1 VFGIRIF
8 LLLAAFALV
17 LSGATASAAF
27 TPASGAATSA
37 QTVVLSGWTESP
49 EATAALKHVIASF
62 EASHPTIHID
72 YEPSDNYVQDIENG
86 FAAGTPPDVFYV
98 NSDVA
103 PDWIARGYLQPLHG
117 FAQKSG
123 FDTSHFFPVL
133 LDGFTG
139 PGGQPYGFPKD
150 WSPLAEYTND
160 AVLAQ
165 AGVAVPTTWSE
176 LRAAAVEIR
185 AATGVTP
192 ICLSADWARLLAF
205 VEENGGSMLNDS
217 RTAATIDSPA
227 ANGAVDFYV
236 GLVRDGLA
244 ALPSDLGGG
253 SCGQAIADGR
263 LAIAFEG
270 NWLLPIIK
278 DSGISYSI
286 HPMPS
291 NVRRGNLAFTVAYG
305 IASSS
310 QHMQAAWTLLSYL
323 TGRDGMHLWINSGV
337 ALPSRDDVPP
347 LSGTEV
353 FIGEAPIST
362 PWQFGVH
369 FDNWFWFGEDELA
382 AVFAGT
388 ETIDGMLSAIQSEV
402 NAALAGA

>member
-1 VFGIRIF
+1 MLMDRNTVKRLWLIGLIAVAA
-8 LLLAAFALV
+8 LAF
-17 LSGATASAAF
+17 SAAG
-27 TPASGAATSA
+27 SAATPT

-49 EATAALKHVIASF
+49 EGTAALEGVIAAF
-62 EASHPTIHID
+62 EASHPTIHVD
-72 YEPSDNYVQDIENG
+72 YRPSDNYPQDIESG

-103 PDWIARGYLQPLHG
+103 PDWIARGYLQPLGG
-117 FAQKSG
+117 FARKSN
-123 FDTSHFFPVL
+123 FDTSRFFPVL
-133 LDGFTG
+133 LGGFKG

-160 AVLAQ
+160 SLLAQ
-165 AGVAVPTTWSE
+165 AGVAAPMTWSE
-176 LRAAAVEIR
+176 LRAAAVQIR

-217 RTAATIDSPA
+217 HTAATIDSPA
-227 ANGAVDFYV
+227 ARDAVEFYV

-244 ALPSDLGGG
+244 AQPSDLGEGW
-253 SCGQAIADGR
+253 CGQAIADGR
-263 LAIAFEG
+263 VAIAFEG
-270 NWLLPIIK
+270 NWLLPVIK
-278 DSGISYSI
+278 DSGIAYSI

-323 TGRDGMHLWINSGV
+323 TGRDGMQLWINGGV
-337 ALPSRDDVPP
+337 ALPSRDDVTP
-347 LSGTEV
+347 LPGTEV

-369 FDNWFWFGEDELA
+369 FDNWFGFAEDELA
-382 AVFAGT
+382 SVFAGT
-388 ETIDGMLSAIQSEV
+388 ETIDAMLAAIQSEV
-402 NAALAGA
+402 NTALAGG